1 MESPVVTNDLS
12 SQRLEQAPASEGGR
26 SALPSDV
33 RAGVPLPAKHL
44 YRRCDLGELAFTTV
58 EELPDPPGLVGQDR
72 AVEAVQF
79 SIGIRRKGFNL
90 FALGP
95 SGTGKHTLVRE
106 LLERQAASEPTPADW
121 CYVNNFDDPH
131 KPRRLTLPAGRGQTL
146 RDAMEH
152 LVTELRIALPAA
164 FERDEYRARRDVL
177 DQQLKKRHEAAFG
190 DLQQRA
196 ELKNIALIR
205 TPMGLALVPTR
216 NGEAIAP
223 EAFSQ
228 LPEAERTRIKGDIEA
243 FQTELEA
250 IVRRIPEWE
259 REHREAV
266 RRLNRDT
273 TAVAVDHLLEEVRKP
288 FTDLPGVLGYLKDV
302 ERDILENADDFLSPG
317 RQGAEGG
324 GVLAQAAG
332 MEAPSFRRYQVNVMV
347 DNGGR
352 QGAPVIYE
360 DHPTHQTLVGR
371 IEHLARFGALVT
383 DFTLLVP
390 GALHRANGGYL
401 VLDIERLLSGSF
413 GYDSLKR
420 ALRSGEIRTVS
431 LEHLLS
437 LASTVSLEPEPIPL
451 DVKVVL
457 IGAPM
462 YYYLLAELDPD
473 FKELF
478 KVAADFEDRVDRTT
492 ETTSLYARI
501 IAATVRREKLKPL
514 DRTGVA
520 RAIEHAS
527 RQAGDADKLSTQM
540 RGLIDLLQE
549 ADYCAG
555 SAGKATIGASEVQA
569 AIDAQHRRA
578 DRIYRRLQE
587 EIGRNTIRIETEG
600 ERVGQVNGLAV
611 MSFGGFSFGHPS
623 RITAQT
629 RLGDG
634 KVIDIER
641 EVALGGPLHSK
652 GVLILAGFLGGR
664 FGKAGPLSLSASL
677 VFEQSYGG
685 IDGDSASSTE
695 LYALL
700 SALAE
705 VPIRQ
710 CFAVTGSVDQH
721 GRVQAIGGVNEK
733 IEGFF
738 DVCRAKGLDGRHG
751 VLIPA
756 SNVKHLMLRH
766 DVVEACEKGRFSVI
780 PVETIDQGIELLTGL
795 PAGTPDITGRYAEG
809 TINQRIA
816 VRLAASARRVAPATQ
831 SKRRERPR
839 RTPRDND

>member
-1 MESPVVTNDLS
+1 VTSGPLS
-12 SQRLEQAPASEGGR
+12 EQLKQPLLSGHGGTGTGNPWQ
-26 SALPSDV
+26 S
-33 RAGVPLPAKHL
+33 GTPLPARHL
-44 YRRCDLGELAFTTV
+44 YRHCDLEGLAFTTV
-58 EELPDPPGLVGQDR
+58 EELPDPPGLVGQER

-106 LLERQAASEPTPADW
+106 LLERQAASEPTPPDW
-121 CYVNNFDDPH
+121 CYVNNFTDPH
-131 KPRRLTLPAGRGQTL
+131 KPRRLTLPAGRAGKL
-146 RDAMEH
+146 RDAMDH
-152 LVTELRIALPAA
+152 LLAELRVALPAA

-177 DQQLKKRHEAAFG
+177 EQQLKKRHEETFG
-190 DLQQRA
+190 ALQKRA
-196 ELKNIALIR
+196 EEKNIALIR
-205 TPMGLALVPTR
+205 TPMGLALAPMR
-216 NGEAIAP
+216 DGEVIGP
-223 EAFSQ
+223 DVFSK
-228 LPEAERTRIKGDIEA
+228 LPEAERQRIKADVEA
-243 FQTELEA
+243 LQAELEA
-250 IVRRIPEWE
+250 IVRRVPDWE

-273 TAVAVDHLLEEVRKP
+273 TAIAVGHLLEEVRKT
-288 FTDLPGVLGYLKDV
+288 FDDLPAVRDYLV
-302 ERDILENADDFLSPG
+302 EVEHDILENADDFLAAG
-317 RQGAEGG
+317 RPAGEGLPAALARAEGAED
-324 GVLAQAAG
+324 AT
-332 MEAPSFRRYQVNVMV
+332 FRRYQVNVIV
-347 DNGGR
+347 DNAGCK
-352 QGAPVIYE
+352 GAPVVYE

-371 IEHLARFGALVT
+371 IEHIARFGTLMT
-383 DFTLLVP
+383 DFNLLVP

-401 VLDIERLLSGSF
+401 VLDIERLLAGSF

-420 ALRSGEIRTVS
+420 ALRAGEIRIVS

-457 IGAPM
+457 IGAPVF
-462 YYYLLAELDPD
+462 YYLLAELDPD

-478 KVAADFEDRVDRTT
+478 KVAADFEDRVDRTV
-492 ETTSLYARI
+492 ETTALYARI
-501 IAATVRREKLKPL
+501 IAAAVRREKLRPF
-514 DRTGVA
+514 DRGAVA

-540 RGLIDLLQE
+540 RSLIDLLQE
-549 ADYCAG
+549 SDYL
-555 SAGKATIGASEVQA
+555 AGKAEKATVTAGEVQA
-569 AIDAQHRRA
+569 AIDAQQRRA

-587 EIGRNTIRIETEG
+587 EIGRNTIRIETAG
-600 ERVGQVNGLAV
+600 DRVGQVNGLAV
-611 MSFGGFSFGHPS
+611 LGLGGFTFGHPS
-623 RITAQT
+623 RITAQV
-629 RLGDG
+629 RLGHG
-634 KVIDIER
+634 EVVDIER

-652 GVLILAGFLGGR
+652 GVLILSGFLGGR
-664 FGKAGPLSLSASL
+664 FGKAGPLSLTASL

-685 IDGDSASSTE
+685 IDGDSASSAE

-710 CFAVTGSVDQH
+710 NFAVTGSVDQL

-738 DVCRAKGLDGRHG
+738 DVCRVKGLDGKQG

-766 DVVEACEKGRFSVI
+766 DVVEACEAGRFSVI
-780 PVETIDQGIELLTGL
+780 PVETIDQGIELLTGV
-795 PAGTPDITGRYAEG
+795 PAGVADISGKYPEG
-809 TINQRIA
+809 SINQRVT
-816 VRLAASARRVAPATQ
+816 VRLAAFAERAQRLPPMPA
-831 SKRRERPR
+831 RERPR
-839 RTPRDND
+839 RGAHEHD